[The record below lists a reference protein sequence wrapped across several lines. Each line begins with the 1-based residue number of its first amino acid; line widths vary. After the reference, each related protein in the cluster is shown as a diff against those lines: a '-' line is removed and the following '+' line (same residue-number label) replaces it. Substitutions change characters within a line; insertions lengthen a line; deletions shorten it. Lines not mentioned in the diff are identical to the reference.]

1 MKAPPPFPVVAPP
14 KAASG
19 AAPVPHVAV
28 AAEVPEAGAPAAGKK
43 IPLFKRKAVLIGAL
57 AALILLGGGGFFA
70 WKKFLAPAPAPV
82 VVTPKA
88 GAPVKKAPAT
98 VTAGTPATPTPM
110 KNGPGT
116 PSDTLNTVAQTPINA
131 INKAEGVVAGRDA
144 SGQTKVEPIID
155 GSDVANKSAA
165 PAGTKTGSPGSRP
178 GGGAVTTLAPGLSAT
193 NTGDAGAD
201 ATPAFR
207 AWVGN
212 LKVSSVIGGP
222 APKATINSRVI
233 RVGEVVDG
241 TLGVVLEGVDEGAR
255 QLIFKDKSGALLSRR
270 Y

>member
-1 MKAPPPFPVVAPP
+1 MKVPPPFPVVAPP

-43 IPLFKRKAVLIGAL
+43 VPLFKRKAVLIGAL

-82 VVTPKA
+82 VVAPTA
-88 GAPVKKAPAT
+88 GAPVKKAPA
-98 VTAGTPATPTPM
+98 VTAGTPAPPAPM
-110 KNGPGT
+110 KNEPGT
-116 PSDTLNTVAQTPINA
+116 PSDTLNTVAHTPINA
-131 INKAEGVVAGRDA
+131 INKAKGVVAGRDA
-144 SGQTKVEPIID
+144 SGQSHVAPIID

-165 PAGTKTGSPGSRP
+165 PAGTKTGSPGSRT

-207 AWVGN
+207 ALVGN

-241 TLGVVLEGVDEGAR
+241 TLGVMLEGVDEGAR